1 MSLNPIINQK
11 AHSDEVKVGVL
22 VVKPYVYSKD
32 PKETDINKYEG
43 IVADIWKEIAKKNPE
58 KKFNYT
64 FIHNNVDYE
73 NEVENIGK
81 GKYDVLI
88 GNLSVNEERSQFG
101 DFTRTIFLNKLA
113 IAYRT
118 KLWDYVN
125 MFKEMF
131 VNVFIPTTVII
142 AITVILGVVFYY
154 LNNRKMKFKNA
165 MWITITS
172 ILGEPGILSMHPIE
186 EKGRFHTA
194 WVVFIVL
201 FIGFFFNVLL
211 YSVTTSSYLSN
222 KVD

>member
-1 MSLNPIINQK
+1 M
-11 AHSDEVKVGVL
+11 
-22 VVKPYVYSKD
+22 
-32 PKETDINKYEG
+32 
-43 IVADIWKEIAKKNPE
+43 EI
-58 KKFNYT
+58 
-64 FIHNNVDYE
+64 
-73 NEVENIGK
+73 
-81 GKYDVLI
+81 
-88 GNLSVNEERSQFG
+88 SVNEERSQFG
-101 DFTRTIFLNKLA
+101 DFTRTISLNKLA

-165 MWITITS
+165 MWITQQAF
-172 ILGEPGILSMHPIE
+172 LANQEFSMHPIE

-222 KVD
+222 KVGLDPFLDAENLDKKTVLVHHRHKLKGMLKESGIKYQEH